1 MRNNKGMTIVEIIVS
16 ITLVSIVLV
25 FMLNLL
31 ITVKNFQNQSQ
42 NVSDLLIN
50 QALLTREIE
59 NDFKDYVLKGVS
71 VCDDSDFAKTGY
83 LRPIPSSMSKS
94 DGSIYCLK
102 LIYDE
107 TLVNDNIG
115 YLVQYNFD
123 SNSGVIGYKRS
134 SNQVLRQTSYISNSY
149 SGSVVSSCSSS
160 SGSVDCSL
168 KITLPVIGNDDNNY
182 DVVLTYIYKHDD
194 FTCTSANS
202 YRFKITC

>member
-59 NDFKDYVLKGVS
+59 NDFN
-71 VCDDSDFAKTGY
+71 DSDFAKTGY